1 MNRTF
6 QIVCIVATLTLLLT
20 SPASA
25 ELDQEGLI
33 ARDGLKA
40 VGQGLEAI
48 ARSSKA
54 ISHGL
59 YALGIGVGL
68 AGHFIGRGLGKN
80 KDSQNNDLK

>member
-1 MNRTF
+1 MKRTF
-6 QIVCIVATLTLLLT
+6 QIVCIVTVLTLLLT

-25 ELDQEGLI
+25 ELNNEAFI
-33 ARDGLKA
+33 AQDGLRT

-59 YALGIGVGL
+59 YALGIGIGL
-68 AGHFIGRGLGKN
+68 AGFFIGRGIGK
-80 KDSQNNDLK
+80 K